1 MRGSGLVRV
10 SNLIAELKRR
20 RVVRVAAVY
29 GAVGFVVLQAA
40 DLMLPRLAVPDWA
53 LTLIVVLTILGF
65 PIALVLAWALEL
77 TPEGVR
83 VTAPPAHGPDGG
95 AEPLPPLLGKR
106 TTGVAA
112 GLVLLG
118 VGLGAGWFLKPATAV
133 PEAAVAVRTPEDRKS
148 IAVLPFDDLSPG
160 RDQEWFSDGLT
171 EEILNSLARL
181 DEMQVTARNSSF
193 QFKNRAVDVRAVGRQ
208 LGVANVLEGSV
219 RRADDRLRIT
229 AQLIRVEDGFHLW
242 SEAYDRQLEDV
253 FAVQLDIAENIA
265 RVLDIYLDDARR
277 ERMWASG
284 TRDPAAFL
292 HYLRG
297 RADYN
302 RAHAIGVGESDLLWQ
317 ANVWFER
324 ALEVDPGYALAR
336 FYHHD
341 AFVHVL
347 MRDLA
352 APPALR
358 RPDGGPDL
366 ERIDGLMRADLDRAV
381 RDAGE
386 APLGRRLA
394 LVRHYTRGDWD
405 RLPRAVAA
413 LDDGA
418 AAQSTDLVDG
428 GWLWYPMMIVREED
442 RTRELAQW
450 RLERDPLDITS
461 WSDMVALEWL
471 AGRLDEAQ
479 RLVDQTAELGLEH
492 RYLDENRVLIL
503 LGAGRADHVLSHHLP
518 HMESAG
524 LGWWV
529 AAMAHAELG
538 NVAESRAALERGR
551 APGVSGSERICWVLA
566 RIGDQGEAN
575 ACARAID
582 SEPQG
587 WVRLSRMI
595 VDHGSIPFDPEATPR
610 FTAMYAS
617 TGARPWPRT
626 QPVSM
631 TGR

>member
-1 MRGSGLVRV
+1 MNLSHLLV
-10 SNLIAELKRR
+10 ELKRR
-20 RVVRVAAVY
+20 RVFRVAAVY
-29 GAVGFVVLQAA
+29 AAVGFVVLQAA
-40 DLMLPRLAVPDWA
+40 DIMLPRLAVPDWA

-83 VTAPPAHGPDGG
+83 VTAPAAPRSDGG

-106 TTGVAA
+106 TTGVAV
-112 GLVLLG
+112 GLVILG
-118 VGLGAGWFLKPATAV
+118 VGLGAGWFLKPAASAL
-133 PEAAVAVRTPEDRKS
+133 PEPAAAAHAPEDRKS
-148 IAVLPFDDLSPG
+148 IAVLPFDDLSAE

-181 DEMQVTARNSSF
+181 DEMRVTARNSSF
-193 QFKNRAVDVRAVGRQ
+193 QFKNRAVDVREVGRQ

-219 RRADDRLRIT
+219 RRSEDRLRIT

-242 SEAYDRQLEDV
+242 SQAYDRQLEDV

-277 ERMWASG
+277 ERMLASG
-284 TRDPAAFL
+284 TREPVAFL

-302 RAHAIGVGESDLLWQ
+302 QAHAIGVGNSDLLWQ

-324 ALEVDPGYALAR
+324 SLEVDPGYALAR

-341 AFVHVL
+341 AFLHVL

-358 RPDGGPDL
+358 RPDGTPDMQ
-366 ERIDGLMRADLDRAV
+366 RIEGLMRADLDRAV

-386 APLGRRLA
+386 SALGRRLA

-413 LDDGA
+413 LDDDA
-418 AAQSTDLVDG
+418 MAQSADLADG

-442 RTRELAQW
+442 RTRELARW

-471 AGRLDEAQ
+471 AGRLEEAR
-479 RLVDQTAELGLEH
+479 RLADQAAELGLEH

-503 LGAGRADHVLSHHLP
+503 LAAGRAAEVLADHLP
-518 HMESAG
+518 RLESSG
-524 LGWWV
+524 IGWWV

-538 NVAESRAALERGR
+538 NVAEARAALQRGEGAGSDLGERR
-551 APGVSGSERICWVLA
+551 CWILA
-566 RIGDQGEAN
+566 RIGDQAEAN

-587 WVRLSRMI
+587 WVRLARMI

-610 FTAMYAS
+610 FTAMYGS
-617 TGARPWPRT
+617 TGAPPWPRT
-626 QPVSM
+626 EPVRR
-631 TGR
+631 GRR